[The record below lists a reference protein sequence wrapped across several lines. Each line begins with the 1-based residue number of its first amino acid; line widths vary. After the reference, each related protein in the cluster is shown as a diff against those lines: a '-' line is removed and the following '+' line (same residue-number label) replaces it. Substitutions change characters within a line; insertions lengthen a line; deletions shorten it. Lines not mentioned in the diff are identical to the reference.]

1 MMLKN
6 DGEKIVTRQKEGE
19 LIMLVTCFLESF
31 FPIVSI
37 FTIQLIGSLFSYA
50 ITILIATILFFALLL
65 YRKELY
71 TLKNK
76 EAQSDLLWTT
86 FYITLLFLLIFISL
100 RYTTAG
106 NVAVILFLQLLFSYI
121 YFNLFGS
128 EKIETIHAIGAFIM
142 GVGAI
147 VLLWP
152 KNFDF
157 NIGNLLALI
166 ASALGPIANFYQKRA
181 REKVSAITILTYR
194 NIVALPVLFL
204 MAFVFESVP
213 AQEAL
218 EKAMPYLL
226 FNAVVIYVIAKI
238 FWIEALRR
246 ISITKMSALL
256 AFSPIFT
263 LIFSHYLLS
272 EELGIK
278 QFVCMGIIIFGS
290 FLLVKKV

>member
-1 MMLKN
+1 MTKQ
-6 DGEKIVTRQKEGE
+6 REGE
-19 LIMLVTCFLESF
+19 VIMLLISFLESF

-37 FTIQLIGSLFSYA
+37 FTIELIGSLFSYA
-50 ITILIATILFFALLL
+50 LTIFIATLLFFAMLL
-65 YRKELY
+65 YKKELY

-106 NVAVILFLQLLFSYI
+106 NVAVILFLQLLFSYL

-128 EKIETIHAIGAFIM
+128 EKIEALHAMGAFIM

-157 NIGNLLALI
+157 NIGNLLALS

-181 REKVSAITILTYR
+181 REKVSAITILAYR
-194 NIVALPVLFL
+194 NILALPILFL
-204 MAFVFESVP
+204 IAFMFESVP
-213 AQEAL
+213 SQEAL
-218 EKAMPYLL
+218 QKATPYLL
-226 FNAVVIYVIAKI
+226 FNAVLIYVIAKI
-238 FWIEALRR
+238 LWIEALRR

-263 LIFSHYLLS
+263 LIFSHYLLG

-278 QFVCMGIIIFGS
+278 QIACIGIIIFGS
-290 FLLVKKV
+290 FLLIKRV